1 MLKNQHLL
9 NHLRSKNDQVK
20 VTTSFLSGKILIF
33 AKLSSMSF
41 IYEMLETFSFTDEKV
56 QKMYDKYLIEKVH
69 IYYVLTETDSTCL
82 QFLFISNSESEI
94 CEKKYRDII
103 FEVIVASE
111 IYNKFDSS
119 HEYWEKFSS

>member
-1 MLKNQHLL
+1 MH
-9 NHLRSKNDQVK
+9 
-20 VTTSFLSGKILIF
+20 
-33 AKLSSMSF
+33 
-41 IYEMLETFSFTDEKV
+41 
-56 QKMYDKYLIEKVH
+56 DKYLIEKVH
-69 IYYVLTETDSTCL
+69 IYYVLTDTDSTCL

-103 FEVIVASE
+103 FKVIIASE